1 MSSSFSLDANSNH
14 DRTAR
19 FAKKRKYVRS
29 FVRSFVFVRPL
40 TRRVLPFSV
49 FVFIF
54 MRVKVSRALQE
65 GTFYARAKS
74 ITFYPIKRRE
84 FLLNE

>member
-19 FAKKRKYVRS
+19 FAKKRKY
-29 FVRSFVFVRPL
+29 VRSFVFVRPL